1 MLQIFAGNP
10 ADQVSLIDLDKE
22 TEFDIEIEQPMLSE
36 DGMPVPFST
45 SIDIPVTTNNRA
57 IFGYLPFLA
66 LEPDN
71 KELHA
76 RICVDGITLAIGM
89 LTFDGIR
96 DGRLQ
101 YTFSG
106 HDLSTSEAWRR
117 KIWDITPEHEE
128 RLIDENYMELPI
140 MLNASKTGMLWAPG
154 GVEASEDP
162 SEKYRNYGL
171 WFSGTRVTSTPVI
184 RVSAIALM
192 ALQNITMGSRM
203 QSFLDMLGVMG
214 NYGET
219 RVHQEYDPDPSEW
232 FKQLPDLTVA
242 ELVKEVLNLKA
253 AFIFSDGSTYRILS
267 AEDIM
272 YGGPVVDWSDRVSD
286 VFSLTKVE
294 SQTLKMGYTSIK
306 EAEDIDTS
314 EAQTK
319 SSFKAIINAA
329 ANDFSGEGYKNYI
342 HSAIGDVYSM
352 KKSYDLQE
360 EIGDIVLQDLGR
372 PDDSDNGAA
381 FDLRTSLIPV
391 KCFPERLYTASGTTI
406 DRLLP
411 VVSVAAATDERGKTT
426 YIGIL
431 GEYQMC
437 DKGRVVGVSGES
449 SDVNLGESLDIA
461 SLYVEVQDFGRWLAS
476 QRRRV
481 EADLNL
487 SLKDI
492 ADLRMWKKFYFMG
505 ATWIAEKFT
514 IHLSADGHRPTVTG
528 SFISCPL

>member
-1 MLQIFAGNP
+1 MLQIYAGNP

-76 RICVDGITLAIGM
+76 RICVDGITLAMGM

-106 HDLSTSEAWRR
+106 QDLSTSDAWKR
-117 KIWDITPEHEE
+117 KIWDITPEHEAALAE
-128 RLIDENYMELPI
+128 VDFCEFPVL
-140 MLNASKTGMLWAPG
+140 LNASMTGAKWAPG
-154 GVEASEDP
+154 SPEGEGDP
-162 SEKYRNYGL
+162 SEKYRNYVF
-171 WFSGTRVTSTPVI
+171 WFSGTRVKFTPVI
-184 RVSAIALM
+184 RVSSIALM
-192 ALQNITMGSRM
+192 AMQNITTGSRM
-203 QSFLDMLGVMG
+203 QDFLDMLGVMG
-214 NYGET
+214 NYGATTVRDESW
-219 RVHQEYDPDPSEW
+219 PDPAEW

-242 ELVKEVLNLKA
+242 ELMKEVLNLKA

-286 VFSLTKVE
+286 LFSLTKVE

-391 KCFPERLYTASGTTI
+391 KCVPERLYTASGTTI

-411 VVSVAAATDERGKTT
+411 VVSVTAETDERGKTT
-426 YIGIL
+426 YIGLL
-431 GEYQMC
+431 GEDQMC
-437 DKGRVVGVSGES
+437 DKGRVIGAN
-449 SDVNLGESLDIA
+449 SDIDLGESLDIA
-461 SLYVEVQDFGRWLAS
+461 SLYVKVQDFGRWLAS

-481 EADLNL
+481 EANLNL

-514 IHLSADGHRPTVTG
+514 IHLSADGHKPTVTG

>member
-1 MLQIFAGNP
+1 MLQIYAGSSANQLLP
-10 ADQVSLIDLDKE
+10 IDLDKE
-22 TEFDIEIEQPMLSE
+22 TEFDIEIEQPILSE
-36 DGMPVPFST
+36 DSMPVPFST
-45 SIDIPVTTNNRA
+45 SIDIPVTDNNRL
-57 IFGYLPFLA
+57 IFDYLPFLA
-66 LEPDN
+66 LEPGN

-76 RICVDGITLAIGM
+76 RICVDGITLAMGI

-106 HDLSTSEAWRR
+106 QDLSTSDAWKR
-117 KIWDITPEHEE
+117 KIWDISPEHEAALLNV
-128 RLIDENYMELPI
+128 RFMELPI

-154 GVEASEDP
+154 GAGASEDP
-162 SEKYRNYGL
+162 SEKYRNYSL
-171 WFSGTRVTSTPVI
+171 WFSGTRVTYTPVI

-232 FKQLPDLTVA
+232 FKQLPDLTVS

-253 AFIFSDGSTYRILS
+253 AFIFCDGSEYRILS
-267 AEDIM
+267 AEDMM
-272 YGGPVVDWSDRVSD
+272 YELPIDWSNKISD
-286 VFSLTKVE
+286 VFSLTKVNA
-294 SQTLKMGYTSIK
+294 QTLKMGYSSLERT
-306 EAEDIDTS
+306 EDIDVDG
-314 EAQTK
+314 AQAK

-329 ANDFSGEGYKNYI
+329 ASDSSGEGYKNYI
-342 HSAIGDVYSM
+342 HSVIKDVYSM
-352 KKSYDLQE
+352 KRSYDLQE
-360 EIGDIVLQDLGR
+360 EIGDIVLQNLKR
-372 PDDSDNGAA
+372 PSDSDKGTA

-391 KCFPERLYTASGTTI
+391 KCVPERLCTASGTTI

-426 YIGIL
+426 YIGLL
-431 GEYQMC
+431 GEDQMC
-437 DKGRVVGVSGES
+437 DKGRVIGQN
-449 SDVNLGESLDIA
+449 SDINLGESLDIA
-461 SLYVEVQDFGRWLAS
+461 SLYLEVQDFDRWLAS

-492 ADLRMWKKFYFMG
+492 ADLRMWQKFYFMG
-505 ATWIAEKFT
+505 STWIAEKFT
-514 IHLSADGHRPTVTG
+514 IHLSADGRKPTVTG